1 MIERRF
7 RILQFCATFV
17 TQNTVLL
24 ITSYFGVILHLF
36 HFSQITQNMMFCYA
50 EYSIEIYA
58 KYKFS
63 IKMFRKLQNSILRKI
78 QVSQENF
85 SQNTVVNCC
94 AQSSQNTDSSQ
105 NTISP
110 FEIFQPDPNENTC
123 KFIIAFLISY

>member
-1 MIERRF
+1 MQTTVSSLKCYSFYRVELRF

-78 QVSQENF
+78 QVSQENV
-85 SQNTVVNCC
+85 SKNTVINCC
-94 AQSSQNTDSSQ
+94 AQSSKNSHS
-105 NTISP
+105 
-110 FEIFQPDPNENTC
+110 
-123 KFIIAFLISY
+123 L